1 MLALTLL
8 LLAAAPEGDKVQQ
21 LLLAQAKAWNA
32 GDLKGFCSAYASDAV
47 FVSPNGVTKGRDAVL
62 ARYQKRY
69 VDQKAMGTLSF
80 EFVET
85 RIKGD
90 TASLVAKWIL
100 TFPDKPTASG
110 HTLLVLHKTTTS
122 WEIVQDASM

>member
-8 LLAAAPEGDKVQQ
+8 VLSAAPDADKVQQ
-21 LLLAQAKAWNA
+21 LLLTQAKAWNA
-32 GDLKGFCSAYASDAV
+32 GDLKGFCSAYAADAV

-62 ARYQKRY
+62 SRYQKKY

-90 TASLVAKWIL
+90 TASVVAKWIL
-100 TFPDKPTASG
+100 TFSDKPIASG
-110 HTLLVLHKTTTS
+110 HTLLVLHKTATS